1 MPTQQQPRP
10 LGRPPASSFDDTLER
25 IMAAAEVLFARR
37 GFDSTSIK
45 DIAEAARLT
54 PPALYHYFDSKEAL
68 FVGTLQDRAAKL
80 MARFEAGAASQVGVL
95 DKLCALLDVAV
106 LVNKDDKNIMLFVL
120 SANLEA
126 ARNPQLST
134 RKRSDRSYRLMRE
147 LFADILETAL
157 RNGELDPDSDIEA
170 LIDML
175 DACMGGMTRFA
186 ALAHTRSELERAIEM
201 FKDLLRG
208 QISWQCSGAAHKSRR
223 G

>member
-25 IMAAAEVLFARR
+25 IMAAAEELFARR

-54 PPALYHYFDSKEAL
+54 APALYHYFDSKEAL
-68 FVGTLQDRAAKL
+68 FVGTLQDRATKL

-134 RKRSDRSYRLMRE
+134 RKRSDRPYRLMRE
-147 LFADILETAL
+147 LFAEILQTAL
-157 RNGELDPDSDIEA
+157 RNGELDPESDIEA

-186 ALAHTRSELERAIEM
+186 ALAHTRSEHERAIAM

-208 QISWQCSGAAHKSRR
+208 QIPWLRLRR
-223 G
+223 